1 MSPVPKVDYIS
12 FEKAPLYGESSD
24 SKPKMQLLWGDRV
37 EILGKS
43 GSRVNVRAR
52 GRENY
57 GWVEKSALGGE
68 ALLELYFIDVGQGDG
83 ILIKTPGGRHL
94 MIDGGLGREKQDTG
108 KSAADFVDWKFFH
121 DYAEDKIVLDAMI
134 ASHCDEDHYGG
145 LIDLLEVD
153 RTDELDCGDVRV
165 KALYH
170 AGVGW
175 WRGAKG
181 RRTLGKYETV
191 DGEAFFTQLVG
202 DRKEIAAALETN
214 ADPALHGEWAQFMQA
229 TLGARSTTNRPTPIR
244 RLSNAD
250 EYVPGFEPG
259 VAGEPAIKVLAPVH
273 FEVGGKP
280 AVRRFPGGDSK
291 NTNGNSLL
299 LGLEF
304 GSSRILLTGDLNT
317 ESQGALLADYTG
329 SRDEF
334 LCDVGKACH
343 HGSEDV
349 SFTFLKAMS
358 PAVTV
363 ISSGDN
369 EGYDHPRPSI
379 VAASAI
385 GGYLEMDGD
394 ELVSPLIYSTELAR
408 SVKIGRQAGS
418 NTRIVAGLVY
428 GLVNVRTDGQRI
440 LCATLDEKDRDWRID
455 TTRSRF

>member
-1 MSPVPKVDYIS
+1 MSPVPKIDHIS
-12 FEKAPLYGESSD
+12 VEKAPLYSESTGST
-24 SKPKMQLLWGDRV
+24 SKMHLLWGDRV
-37 EILGKS
+37 EIAGKS
-43 GSRVNVRAR
+43 GSRVEVRAR

-83 ILIKTPGGRHL
+83 ILIKTPNGRHL
-94 MIDGGLGREKQDTG
+94 MIDGGLRREKQDTG

-121 DYAEDKIVLDAMI
+121 DYAEDRIVLDAMI
-134 ASHCDEDHYGG
+134 ASHCDADHYGG

-153 RTDELDCGDVRV
+153 RTNELDCGDVRV
-165 KALYH
+165 KTLYH

-175 WRGAKG
+175 WRGANGK
-181 RRTLGKYETV
+181 RSLGKYETA
-191 DGEAFFTQLVG
+191 DGESFFTQLVG
-202 DRKEIAAALETN
+202 DRKAIAVALEPG
-214 ADPALHGEWAQFMQA
+214 AAPALHGEWAQFMQA
-229 TLGARSTTNRPTPIR
+229 ALDARSTSNRPTPVR
-244 RLSNAD
+244 RLSSANG
-250 EYVPGFEPG
+250 YVPGFEPG
-259 VAGEPAIKVLAPVH
+259 VAGEPAIEVLAPVH
-273 FEVGGKP
+273 FEAGGKP

-329 SRDEF
+329 RRDKF

-343 HGSEDV
+343 HGSDDV

-385 GGYLEMDGD
+385 SGYLEMDGD
-394 ELVSPLIYSTELAR
+394 ELISPLIYSTELAR

-418 NTRIVAGLVY
+418 NTRIVAGLIY

-440 LCATLDEKDRDWRID
+440 LCATLDEQDRDWRIT